1 MKDKDLNKAARYL
14 IFRDKEV
21 IINTVLFFL
30 LALAY
35 LLGLYKFLFDK
46 FLFADKG
53 EDFVILMTYALILG
67 FGIIGSNTIL
77 VNLSLKDKLSGRLEF
92 LLGTGLDVRE
102 IIKAYS
108 IENWRISSLPS
119 FIIFFGTYL
128 ICNLAKSFIA
138 LYLSCIVLHY
148 FLILTL
154 NILAMYRKSFKFF
167 KNIVFFST
175 SLGIYL
181 LGNFSERILGL
192 LGSMNLDLNVFLII
206 FNLILGL
213 GLGLYSLYQIK
224 MMDNEKVME
233 VSSVWS

>member
-21 IINTVLFFL
+21 IINTVLFLVITFS
-30 LALAY
+30 Y
-35 LLGLYKFLFDK
+35 LLGLYK

-53 EDFVILMTYALILG
+53 EDFVVLMTYALILG

-128 ICNLAKSFIA
+128 ICDLGKSFIA
-138 LYLSCIVLHY
+138 LYLSCIALHY

-154 NILAMYRKSFKFF
+154 NIMAMYRKNFKFF
-167 KNIVFFST
+167 KNIVFFT
-175 SLGIYL
+175 TNLMIYL
-181 LGNFSERILGL
+181 FCLFSKKIIFIFERQ
-192 LGSMNLDLNVFLII
+192 NLDVNTFLIGINI
-206 FNLILGL
+206 FATIVLTA
-213 GLGLYSLYQIK
+213 YSFYQLK
-224 MMDNEKVME
+224 KMDNESVME
-233 VSSVWS
+233 VKAEWS

>member
-21 IINTVLFFL
+21 IINTVLFL
-30 LALAY
+30 VITLAY
-35 LLGLYKFLFDK
+35 LLSLYK

-53 EDFVILMTYALILG
+53 EDFIILMTYALILG

-119 FIIFFGTYL
+119 FINFFGTYL
-128 ICNLAKSFIA
+128 IYDLGKSFIA
-138 LYLSCIVLHY
+138 LYLSCIAFHY

-154 NILAMYRKSFKFF
+154 NIMAMYKKNFKFF
-167 KNIVFFST
+167 KNILFFST

-181 LGNFSERILGL
+181 LGNFSGRILGL
-192 LGSMNLDLNVFLII
+192 LGSINLDLYVLLIL

-213 GLGLYSLYQIK
+213 GLGIYSFYQVRK
-224 MMDNEKVME
+224 MDNEKVME
-233 VSSVWS
+233 VTSVWS

>member
-21 IINTVLFFL
+21 IINTVLFL
-30 LALAY
+30 VLALAY
-35 LLGLYKFLFDK
+35 LFALKKFLFESR
-46 FLFADKG
+46 G

-77 VNLSLKDKLSGRLEF
+77 ANLSLKDKLSGRLEF

-119 FIIFFGTYL
+119 FVIFFGSYV
-128 ICNLAKSFIA
+128 ICELGKSFVA
-138 LYLSCIVLHY
+138 LYLSCIALHY

-154 NILAMYRKSFKFF
+154 NIMAMYRKNFKFF
-167 KNIVFFST
+167 KNILFFST

-181 LGNFSERILGL
+181 LGNFSGRILGL
-192 LGSMNLDLNVFLII
+192 LGSINLDLNVFLIL

-213 GLGLYSLYQIK
+213 GLGAYSLYQYK
-224 MMDNEKVME
+224 KMDNEKVME
-233 VSSVWS
+233 VSSIWS

>member
-21 IINTVLFFL
+21 IVNTVLFFL

-35 LLGLYKFLFDK
+35 LLSLYK

-53 EDFVILMTYALILG
+53 EDFIILMTYALILG

-128 ICNLAKSFIA
+128 IYDLGKSFIA
-138 LYLSCIVLHY
+138 LYLSCIAFHY

-154 NILAMYRKSFKFF
+154 NIMAMYKKNFKFF
-167 KNIVFFST
+167 KNILFFST

-181 LGNFSERILGL
+181 LGNFSGRILGL
-192 LGSMNLDLNVFLII
+192 LGSINLDLYVLLIL

-213 GLGLYSLYQIK
+213 GLGLYSLYQLK

>member
-21 IINTVLFFL
+21 IINTVLFLVITF
-30 LALAY
+30 AY
-35 LLGLYKFLFDK
+35 LLGLYKFL
-46 FLFADKG
+46 LRSKG

-108 IENWRISSLPS
+108 IENCRISSLPS

-128 ICNLAKSFIA
+128 ICDLDKSFIA
-138 LYLSCIVLHY
+138 LYLSCIALHY

-154 NILAMYRKSFKFF
+154 NIMAMYRKNFKFF
-167 KNIVFFST
+167 KNILFFST

-181 LGNFSERILGL
+181 LGNFSGRILAF
-192 LGSMNLDLNVFLII
+192 LGSINLDLYILLIL

-213 GLGLYSLYQIK
+213 GLGIYSFYQVRK
-224 MMDNEKVME
+224 MDNEKVME

>member
-1 MKDKDLNKAARYL
+1 MKDKALNKASRYL

-21 IINTVLFFL
+21 IINTVLFLVITF
-30 LALAY
+30 AY
-35 LLGLYKFLFDK
+35 FIGLYKFLF
-46 FLFADKG
+46 ANKG
-53 EDFVILMTYALILG
+53 EDFIILMTYALVLG

-119 FIIFFGTYL
+119 FVIFFGTYV
-128 ICNLAKSFIA
+128 ICDLGKSFVA
-138 LYLSCIVLHY
+138 LYLSCIGLHY

-154 NILAMYRKSFKFF
+154 NVMAMYRKNFKFF

-181 LGNFSERILGL
+181 LGNFSGRILNF
-192 LGSMNLDLNVFLII
+192 LGSINLDLSIFLILV
-206 FNLILGL
+206 NVILGF
-213 GLGLYSLYQIK
+213 GLGAYSLCLYRK
-224 MMDNEKVME
+224 MDNEKVME

>member
-21 IINTVLFFL
+21 IINTVLFLVIIF
-30 LALAY
+30 AY
-35 LLGLYKFLFDK
+35 LLGLYKFL
-46 FLFADKG
+46 LRSKG
-53 EDFVILMTYALILG
+53 EDFVVLMTYALILG

-128 ICNLAKSFIA
+128 ICDLDKSFIA
-138 LYLSCIVLHY
+138 LYLSCIALHY

-154 NILAMYRKSFKFF
+154 NIMAMYRKNFKFF
-167 KNIVFFST
+167 KNIIFFST

-181 LGNFSERILGL
+181 LGNFSGRILGL

-213 GLGLYSLYQIK
+213 GLGIYSFYQVRK
-224 MMDNEKVME
+224 MDNEKVME

>member
-35 LLGLYKFLFDK
+35 LLGLYKFLFN
-46 FLFADKG
+46 DKG
-53 EDFVILMTYALILG
+53 EDFVVLMTYALILG
-67 FGIIGSNTIL
+67 FGIIGSNVIL
-77 VNLSLKDKLSGRLEF
+77 LNLSLKDKLSGRLEF
-92 LLGTGLDVRE
+92 LLGAGLDVRE

-128 ICNLAKSFIA
+128 ICDLGKSFIA

-154 NILAMYRKSFKFF
+154 NIMAMYRKNFKFF
-167 KNIVFFST
+167 KNILFFST

-181 LGNFSERILGL
+181 LGNFSGRILNF
-192 LGSMNLDLNVFLII
+192 LGPINLDLSIFLIVVNI
-206 FNLILGL
+206 ILGL
-213 GLGLYSLYQIK
+213 GLGIYSFYQIK

>member
-21 IINTVLFFL
+21 IINTVLFLVITFS
-30 LALAY
+30 Y
-35 LLGLYKFLFDK
+35 LLGLYK

-53 EDFVILMTYALILG
+53 EDFVVLMTYALILG

-128 ICNLAKSFIA
+128 ICDLGKSFIA
-138 LYLSCIVLHY
+138 LYLSCIALHY

-154 NILAMYRKSFKFF
+154 NIMAMYRKNFKFF
-167 KNIVFFST
+167 KNILFFST

-181 LGNFSERILGL
+181 LGNFSGRILGL
-192 LGSMNLDLNVFLII
+192 LGSMNLDLSIFLILVNI
-206 FNLILGL
+206 ILGI